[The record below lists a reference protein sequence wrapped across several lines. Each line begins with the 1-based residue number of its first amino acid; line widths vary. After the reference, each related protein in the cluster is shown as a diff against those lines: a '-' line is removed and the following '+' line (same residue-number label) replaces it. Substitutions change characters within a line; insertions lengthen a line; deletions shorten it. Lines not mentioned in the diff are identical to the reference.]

1 MHAVSGCSRYQD
13 YERLAAQLDGARQPL
28 AEKVQ
33 KYAPSANKI
42 PLVEAAEK
50 HAEMLDQLARNLSR
64 CVSISLQVCDP
75 YMVNLNRVFRA
86 R

>member
-1 MHAVSGCSRYQD
+1 MLCRLYQD

-33 KYAPSANKI
+33 KYAPSASKI

-50 HAEMLDQLARNLSR
+50 HAEMLDQLAKNLSR
-64 CVSISLQVCDP
+64 YS
-75 YMVNLNRVFRA
+75 A
-86 R
+86 RLTLFFNEQF

>member
-1 MHAVSGCSRYQD
+1 MNLTEHMHAVSGCSCYQD

-33 KYAPSANKI
+33 KYAPAANKI

-50 HAEMLDQLARNLSR
+50 HAEMLDQLAKNLSR
-64 CVSISLQVCDP
+64 CVSIL
-75 YMVNLNRVFRA
+75 
-86 R
+86 

>member
-1 MHAVSGCSRYQD
+1 MLCSRYQD

-33 KYAPSANKI
+33 KYAPAASKI

-50 HAEMLDQLARNLSR
+50 HAEMLDQLAKNLSR
-64 CVSISLQVCDP
+64 CVIHIWST
-75 YMVNLNRVFRA
+75 YMGFLGHFNTTTMY
-86 R
+86 